1 MKKSVK
7 GFTLIE
13 LLLVIGIIAILAV
26 AVFVA
31 LNPAKRFA
39 DARDARRESAVETIL
54 SALHQYNID
63 QKGVFPTD
71 FPLLSHQ
78 EMMIGTGTDGCTE
91 NPTSTGTCNSVDSS
105 CINLQRDWLPTY
117 LKTIPVD
124 PQKGSE
130 ANTHYDVVLDT
141 NGMITVKACE
151 AEGAI
156 IQASR

>member
-39 DARDARRESAVETIL
+39 DARDARRESDVETIL

-78 EMMIGTGTDGCTE
+78 EMMIGTGTDGC
-91 NPTSTGTCNSVDSS
+91 SGYQS
-105 CINLQRDWLPTY
+105 
-117 LKTIPVD
+117 
-124 PQKGSE
+124 G
-130 ANTHYDVVLDT
+130 
-141 NGMITVKACE
+141 
-151 AEGAI
+151 
-156 IQASR
+156 